1 MALLPKETPKQI
13 ALLVCIAALAMI
25 YVSWEYYY
33 TPKQEEIE
41 QLEVRLDVIQDQ
53 NRRAQVLAARGGPEL
68 EERLAVYERHLS
80 RLEQLIP
87 AGQEVPTLLRQINSE
102 ALRTGVDVSGIDP
115 QPSVPGEFYT
125 MDAYQMNVVG
135 EYHNVG
141 QFLAAIASLERI
153 ITPKDLMIEP
163 APSQPANQQMQ
174 SPIRAQFRIETYISP
189 RDPDPLEADE
199 LAGAGS

>member
-1 MALLPKETPKQI
+1 MALLQKETPKQI

-141 QFLAAIASLERI
+141 RFLAAIASLERI